1 LDVESEI
8 LKEDEKMRVY
18 EYLGTKE
25 KVYLKLLYWGSEDGL
40 SGERFHS
47 LCDHKGETLTLVKND
62 KGKRFGGRAKKS
74 WTSNGGFVEDADAF
88 LFSLDLN

>member
-25 KVYLKLLYWGSEDGL
+25 KVYLKLLY
-40 SGERFHS
+40 
-47 LCDHKGETLTLVKND
+47 
-62 KGKRFGGRAKKS
+62 
-74 WTSNGGFVEDADAF
+74 
-88 LFSLDLN
+88 